1 MQDPVMTTVFSIKKI
16 VCLTMLGL
24 PLVGDLSGGI
34 DLTDGGVQ
42 MGDVI
47 FSESAALGVLGI
59 GFVGIASV
67 FRHDPNWRIHHKGD
81 ARH

>member
-1 MQDPVMTTVFSIKKI
+1 MIATGVIKKI
-16 VCLTMLGL
+16 VCLAMLAV
-24 PLVGDLSGGI
+24 PLVGYFSGGI

-47 FSESAALGVLGI
+47 LSQSAALGVLGL
-59 GFVGIASV
+59 GFVGIASA
-67 FRHDPNWRIHHKGD
+67 FRHDPSWKLHGKGD